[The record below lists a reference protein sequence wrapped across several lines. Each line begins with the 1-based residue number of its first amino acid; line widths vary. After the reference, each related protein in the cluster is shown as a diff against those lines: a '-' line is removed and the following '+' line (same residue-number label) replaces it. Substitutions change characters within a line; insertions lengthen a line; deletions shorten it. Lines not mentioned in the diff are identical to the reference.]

1 MSLQDRLRSP
11 KTQRRLLWVGLPALA
26 AVVAVAIVIGIG
38 DTGTKV
44 PDVMSNEPAVVIE
57 QEKKAPLEPGARKVA
72 GEFILTA
79 VARRD
84 LGRSWELTHP
94 KLREG
99 YTRAQWLTGEIPIVP
114 YPVSRTEPAPLSV
127 EESYENS
134 AVMRVALAPERG
146 SDVKPQIFWIGVRA
160 VGEGKKR
167 HWLVDYWAPYS
178 TVGVPS
184 NSAS

>member
-1 MSLQDRLRSP
+1 MSPPDFRSP
-11 KTQRRLLWVGLPALA
+11 RTQRRLLWIGLPALA
-26 AVVAVAIVIGIG
+26 AAVALGIVIGIG
-38 DTGTKV
+38 DTGAKV
-44 PDVMSNEPAVVIE
+44 PDQLSNEPAVVIQ
-57 QEKKAPLEPGARKVA
+57 QEKKAPLEAGARKVA

-79 VARRD
+79 VARRN

-94 KLREG
+94 NLREG
-99 YTRAQWLTGEIPIVP
+99 YTRKQWLTGDIPIVP
-114 YPVSRTEPAPLSV
+114 YPVSSTEAAPLSV

-160 VGEGKKR
+160 VGKGAGR